1 MSVRPLIGASG
12 SVVEGGA
19 AGGGTVAPAGE
30 GSVQGAGQNAH

>member
-1 MSVRPLIGASG
+1 MSVKPLIGAPG

-19 AGGGTVAPAGE
+19 AGGGAAAPAGK